1 MKLWTLEYN
10 EENKTNFPQVLYKGI
25 EVDAALKVKII
36 QELFRIFYLT
46 HRDARARIKEIERN
60 TKELPYAGLYDLILP
75 PKQVEFQKE
84 YLIDLLNYFSMEI
97 DNLL

>member
-10 EENKTNFPQVLYKGI
+10 EDNKANFPQVMYKGREI
-25 EVDAALKVKII
+25 KPDMKFKII

-46 HRDARARIKEIERN
+46 HRDAKNKIKEIEKN
-60 TKELPYAGLYDLILP
+60 NQELPYGGLYNLILP
-75 PKQVEFQKE
+75 PKEVEFQKE